1 MKGTSNKIRYMNKGT
16 FQYVVSF
23 LYDKYFS
30 SLGLMTRRLY
40 HTERSIC
47 WIKQPWL
54 RHNRHRARRTK
65 VWVLMRIRCG
75 RSSHR
80 DGHQTTPSQRPAR
93 GRKRP
98 RRAEGGGEHEGD
110 GTPGSCAGC
119 RGGAHANALLG
130 TLWMG
135 GWGEVLLASDSSNHD
150 MADGGKG
157 GHAGSRTAEQ
167 LSVNF
172 MRSAPLKTKPTL
184 IGHGS

>member
-1 MKGTSNKIRYMNKGT
+1 MLLKIIQQQLYPNLFFLMKGTSNKIRYMNKGT

-80 DGHQTTPSQRPAR
+80 DGHQTTTPQRPTR

-98 RRAEGGGEHEGD
+98 RRAEGGGKHEGD

-119 RGGAHANALLG
+119 RGGAHVNALLG

-135 GWGEVLLASDSSNHD
+135 GWGEVLLQTVAT
-150 MADGGKG
+150 MTWQR
-157 GHAGSRTAEQ
+157 AGRGATREAAPPSR
-167 LSVNF
+167 
-172 MRSAPLKTKPTL
+172 
-184 IGHGS
+184 